1 MIRSRIQVGLFRVRI
16 PAKANSIPEGSRT
29 GFRAGPEQ
37 QSERSDA
44 GFLIVQ
50 EVFGLVKET
59 GRSGGGPERSG
70 GRRLGARKGVRGKGQ
85 QSRSP
90 LGTGETRRRQPTA
103 YAPPPRFLRIE
114 SPFISMR
121 WALWTRRSRIPSA
134 TVGSPTCS
142 CQRATGS
149 CEVRIIERVW

>member
-1 MIRSRIQVGLFRVRI
+1 MRI

-59 GRSGGGPERSG
+59 DVPEEVRSEAEAGDSELGKGCGERDSSPVPRSVLELQSILPVRSRAVALRGPSTLSLQYAHDIELRFGVRLALQDAS
-70 GRRLGARKGVRGKGQ
+70 RRLLLARASQ
-85 QSRSP
+85 
-90 LGTGETRRRQPTA
+90 
-103 YAPPPRFLRIE
+103 PPPRPAIN
-114 SPFISMR
+114 
-121 WALWTRRSRIPSA
+121 A
-134 TVGSPTCS
+134 V
-142 CQRATGS
+142 
-149 CEVRIIERVW
+149 V

>member
-1 MIRSRIQVGLFRVRI
+1 MSLAKLRI

-50 EVFGLVKET
+50 EVFGLVKERDVPEEV
-59 GRSGGGPERSG
+59 RSEAEAGDSE
-70 GRRLGARKGVRGKGQ
+70 LGKGCGERD
-85 QSRSP
+85 SSPVPRSVLERP
-90 LGTGETRRRQPTA
+90 DGVSPAA
-103 YAPPPRFLRIE
+103 YAPPRRFLRIE

-149 CEVRIIERVW
+149 CEVRIMDRVW

>member
-1 MIRSRIQVGLFRVRI
+1 MILRI

-59 GRSGGGPERSG
+59 DVPGGGRERSG
-70 GRRLGARKGVRGKGQ
+70 GRRFGARKGVRGKGQ

-90 LGTGETRRRQPTA
+90 LSTGETRRRQPAA

-114 SPFISMR
+114 SPLISMR

-149 CEVRIIERVW
+149 CEVRIMDRVW